1 MKKILSLMLV
11 FSILISLIPV
21 APVHANVATKYSY
34 VFNVKTKDSR
44 YAGTDDNGIMGVST
58 YEAGEGSDYT
68 KDFGSFGN
76 NTQRQVELIVEN
88 VPPWRMNEFVLWL
101 WGDDEWEVDTVDIW
115 LPYIDGRINP
125 TQAKTVNYYT
135 TTMGR
140 GRLYKD
146 ISDVTKRRFS
156 SIGNVDNAGGEFYLN
171 PNSTGSE
178 RVEWNKMVTD
188 QYGTYDIMKY
198 ADAPVLDYSVS
209 NDAVGREWLT
219 FQAPSETNNF
229 VLDIDRKKL
238 HDALVAQ
245 NLAEVSL
252 TYRIA
257 IPAQSTNPDASLNGT
272 FAHTSN
278 GGNPEVKTFLT
289 ENIGGT
295 NYYYKNVTYTFYRSI
310 YDLGNA
316 NISQTPTYYF
326 NSDNQYLNRNF
337 RDVTITVE
345 PTNLHKRNITQEEK
359 TELIT
364 NFQAT
369 PALYLGNSTTT
380 KITDLT
386 MTKVLGN
393 DGKPNGTL
401 KFTGTI
407 PMDISA
413 VDSEGIRLQ
422 LNNVSTYLSKG
433 GQNQA
438 YHLENPTAESATAKS
453 FYFSTHKVD
462 TKSPTVKATDQFGVD
477 LAGANALQNNIKT
490 KHEFYMVAS
499 ETIYSEADVSKQPLK
514 QNYFK
519 YELFKKVGNS
529 YEPSTTRITNY
540 DGTGSETRIYAPIST
555 SVLSDIPI
563 KLSPANPTE
572 GEFKLRMYGWDK
584 ANNPLGGEAGYAEI
598 ENIFFDNQAPRV
610 TITETA
616 QPQDGQLRKRNE
628 YKFEME
634 DMQQS
639 NGGWSR
645 TYYTFINGDAT
656 PTEPVVDQI
665 QPISQEL
672 SSTEGVWAFIDSEE
686 GSDTAIITV
695 PKGQDFEGNLYYF
708 TRDSLGNDSRNEQSS
723 KYHTKQVK
731 IYNGNVADPLVTDD
745 TSLPKQ
751 SFNISFDL
759 TTNPYI
765 EVKYRWVSSPNNQQI
780 IKPQNFGVYQS
791 SHDVGASL
799 KRNPS
804 TGIMFYADG
813 KYTLEYIVTDTR
825 SGNSTEFS
833 RDYIY
838 DNSYPKITYTT
849 GSQHDHF
856 KSSHQFNVKATD
868 ASGLKSAYYYLSLP
882 NSQTRVPG
890 AADNQLTLTKDA
902 DDLNE
907 ANQTLTIS
915 NLPTGAYSIVVVAV
929 DYLNQETKQV
939 IPHFGIRASAPTIDT
954 LIDEQ
959 SKRINEIGATTDGSY
974 SIYTKLKEPHAYISG
989 DSYKKYQNPVV
1000 YASTDGQSTE
1010 NGVLVSSFNTSNSS
1024 GGVYTFTLDT
1034 PVPLVEGLN
1043 TIYFRYGLLN
1053 HPADNAPEFITD
1065 AQPITILYDS
1075 KAPTYELPDYS
1086 TIQPTNGEVTA
1097 TIVTSDAL
1105 SGIGSLTVPSAH
1117 TDKISVAP
1125 YANGAFTVTISEN
1138 VSTNL
1143 TLTDGVGNSVLV
1155 PIEVSNID
1163 KDAPE
1168 ASASSDAVTKGART
1182 DGFVTV
1188 DVSDINDT
1196 TVSFALVKDPTQDY
1210 EPTEEDYDLFALNPS
1225 VKLVSSSVAEDDDGI
1240 KHQTF
1245 MIDLKGLNG
1254 SYAIGVKAV
1263 DAAGNV
1269 TEKVF
1274 YDAKLTLV
1282 DAEASIVSVTANPTT
1297 SKTTST
1303 VTVTFNVP
1311 VTVMPNAPDEG
1322 NIVGRMS
1329 RSNELYRGLLTTAE
1343 EYVMSY
1349 EKVITNNDIISLYVQ
1364 DEVGRDSILEFT
1376 PDVEFVA
1383 GFDITGYVEKNGQS
1397 ITNGGYISYVEG
1409 DELSYVV
1416 YPNAAYAGQYFFVEN
1431 AVLSGLEVDEEQS
1444 VIDESFTALEGRTAY
1459 SLLVFKAL
1467 RDGKTTKSAYFETYT
1482 AEGFEEDRLEEEY
1495 IAISVVDESA
1505 PAASVTYSTE
1515 LLTNQNVT
1523 ATVSISDP
1531 QSGISKLERSYDGGS
1546 SYTAIDSIVSHNE
1559 VFEQN
1564 GTVYFRVTNRAG
1576 LVTVLPVTV
1585 SNIDK
1590 TPITENR
1597 HYTVDYSYENYL
1609 GNWVPIEEGKSYRRV
1624 MATVTFI
1631 GIEKTLSMTNNNGS
1645 LSRILTED
1653 NSTFTFQFK
1662 DTAGNTAS
1670 KDVSYSK
1677 FDNNVGETSYVLS
1690 TTAKT
1695 NKNIFATITITD
1707 DSGEIAYAE
1716 VKKGNDVYPFVDEPL
1731 GNEYVVELDSSGT
1744 YYVTA
1749 YDNAGNMWT
1758 TPLTVSNINKVVPT
1772 LTGLS
1777 YSIPP
1782 ETITLQS
1789 VNVELTSFS
1798 KDIRTITVTGVEPV
1812 GTLTANDIVHLPGTK
1827 AVRFRKNGTVTVNFV
1842 DDYGNEGS
1850 ELITVSNIVS
1860 TPPQIAATATLADDK
1875 LSVDVTFD
1883 HMRDQDGVPLDLL
1896 RNLKDLTVTYRGYEY
1911 YLVTEV
1917 RDDNGDFV
1925 TYEDTVINVR
1935 TNGEHVFTIT
1945 DQTGLSQKILLNV
1958 QGIDVGAPKVKEVR
1972 WTYKYL
1978 EQDQSGEWV
1987 EKQHQNRIVVG
1998 VDTSGNEAGYVVG
2011 IDKNPTTNQ
2020 DVQVTV
2026 ITDKDAKFVGG
2037 NDGYTLEK
2045 SINYRQNGLYNFN
2058 LEGRSGDY
2066 SSYGV
2071 DIGLI
2076 DKVAPE
2082 LKLINGEELIFI
2094 EGMTPQKDASI
2105 AYDKS
2110 KLIDFEAWDTVA
2122 GKKIDLKDR
2131 VKINYAVGGR
2141 VFNPDNINANEFVRS
2156 NPYYI
2161 DYSVRDDAGNVT
2173 TIRRT
2178 VRLVGLYDTIALVN
2192 GKMPDSSNVAT
2203 AIGDKVEISLKNF
2216 AGISYARY
2224 AKGIFTQGQMKT
2236 MGTVIKEKNGVY
2248 TVENLASGWYTFY
2261 IQTDKRDYFNISVY
2275 VENKGGK

>member
-1 MKKILSLMLV
+1 MKKLLSLMLV

-21 APVHANVATKYSY
+21 APVDAAEADTTYKYT
-34 VFNVKTKDSR
+34 FNVRTKNSEH
-44 YAGTDDNGIMGVST
+44 AGTGDNGNMGINFL
-58 YEAGEGSDYT
+58 DYG
-68 KDFGSFGN
+68 DVDSGYGGFGA
-76 NTQRQVELIVEN
+76 NTQRQVDLN
-88 VPPWRMNEFVLWL
+88 VRALSPWRAQNYVIWL
-101 WGDDEWEVDTVDIW
+101 VGSDEWEVDYVDIW
-115 LPYIDGRINP
+115 LPKIDGTINP
-125 TQAKTVNYYT
+125 TQAKTVGLVGT
-135 TTMGR
+135 TKNR
-140 GRLYKD
+140 GRIYFD
-146 ISDVTKRRFS
+146 ISDVTKRKFTS
-156 SIGNVDNAGGEFYLN
+156 LGTIDNAGGEFYLN

-178 RVEWNKMVTD
+178 RLEWNKMVTD

-198 ADAPVLDYSVS
+198 YDEAVMNYSLS
-209 NDAVGREWLT
+209 NDAVGRDWVT
-219 FQAPSETNNF
+219 FQAPTSGSNF

-238 HDALVAQ
+238 HDALVAK

-252 TYRIA
+252 TYQIA
-257 IPAQSTNPDASLNGT
+257 IPARTTNANASLNGT

-278 GGNPEVKTFLT
+278 GGNPEVKTYLT
-289 ENIGGT
+289 TRIGDKD
-295 NYYYKNVTYTFYRSI
+295 YYYKNVTYTFYRSI

-316 NISQTPTYYF
+316 NISQTPTYFF

-380 KITDLT
+380 KITDLS

-407 PMDISA
+407 PMDISS

-422 LNNVSTYLSKG
+422 LSNVSTYLTKG

-438 YHLENPTAESATAKS
+438 YNIENPTAESATAKS

-499 ETIYSEADVSKQPLK
+499 ETIYSEADVAKQSLN

-519 YELFKKVGNS
+519 YELFKKVGDS
-529 YEPSTTRITNY
+529 YEPSVTRITNY
-540 DGTGSETRIYAPIST
+540 DGTGNTTRVYAPIST
-555 SVLSDIPI
+555 QVLNGVSL
-563 KLSPANPTE
+563 KLSPAVPTE

-584 ANNPLGGEAGYAEI
+584 ANNLLGGEVGYAEI
-598 ENIFFDNQAPRV
+598 ENIKFDNQAPRV

-616 QPQDGQLRKRNE
+616 NPQDGQLRKRND
-628 YKFEME
+628 YTFEME
-634 DMQQS
+634 DLQQS

-645 TYYTFINGDAT
+645 TYYTFINGTGT
-656 PTEPVVDQI
+656 PTDTPVDQI

-672 SSTEGVWAFIDSEE
+672 SSTEGVWAFIDSKE
-686 GSDTAIITV
+686 GADTAIITV
-695 PKGQDFEGNLYYF
+695 PKGQDFDGNLYYF
-708 TRDSLGNDSRNEQSS
+708 TIDSLGNDSRNEQSP

-731 IYNGNVADPLVTDD
+731 IYNGNVTDPLITEDA
-745 TSLPKQ
+745 SLPKE
-751 SFNISFDL
+751 SFNISFD
-759 TTNPYI
+759 TSNPNI
-765 EVKYRWVSSPNNQQI
+765 EVSYRWVSHPNNWQ
-780 IKPQNFGVYQS
+780 KVTQNFRVYDS
-791 SHDVGASL
+791 SHNVGASL
-799 KRNPS
+799 KRQNS
-804 TGIMFYADG
+804 GTTFYADG
-813 KYTLEYIVTDTR
+813 KYTLEYVVTDTR
-825 SGNSTEFS
+825 SGNSAEFS
-833 RDYIY
+833 KEYIY
-838 DNSYPKITYTT
+838 DYYYPTISYTV

-868 ASGLKSAYYYLSLP
+868 ASGLASAYYYLSSP
-882 NSQTRVPG
+882 GTQTKIAG
-890 AADNQLTLTKDA
+890 TSDYSLTLTTND

-907 ANQTLTIS
+907 VNQTLTIT
-915 NLPTGAYSIVVVAV
+915 NLPTGAYSVVVVAV
-929 DYLNQETKQV
+929 DYLGHETKQI
-939 IPHFGIRASAPTIDT
+939 IPYFGMRSSAPTIDT
-954 LIDEQ
+954 LRDEQ
-959 SKRINEIGATTDGSY
+959 SKRINGIGVTTDGTY
-974 SIYTKLKEPHAYISG
+974 SIYTKLTEPHVAWTG

-1024 GGVYTFTLDT
+1024 GGVYTFTLNS
-1034 PVPLVEGLN
+1034 PVALVEGLN

-1053 HPADNAPEFITD
+1053 HPADTAPEFITD
-1065 AQPITILYDS
+1065 AQPVTILYDS
-1075 KAPTYELPDYS
+1075 KAPIFELPDYS

-1097 TIVTSDAL
+1097 TIVASDAH

-1125 YANGAFTVTISEN
+1125 YANGAFIVTISEN

-1155 PIEVSNID
+1155 PIAVSNID

-1168 ASASSDAVTKGART
+1168 ASASSDVVTKGART

-1196 TVSFALVKDPTQDY
+1196 TVSFALVKDPTQNVVL
-1210 EPTEEDYDLFALNPS
+1210 TEEDYELFDISRSVDLQ
-1225 VKLVSSSVAEDDDGI
+1225 SSSVAEDDNGI

-1245 MIDLKGLNG
+1245 MIDLKGLDG
-1254 SYAIGVKAV
+1254 SYAIGIKAV

-1269 TEKVF
+1269 IEKVF
-1274 YDAKLTLV
+1274 YDAKLNLV
-1282 DAEASIVSVTANPTT
+1282 DAEASIANVSANPATT
-1297 SKTTST
+1297 KTTST

-1311 VTVMPNAPDEG
+1311 VTIMPNSPDEG
-1322 NIVGRMS
+1322 DVVGRMS
-1329 RSNELYRGLLTTAE
+1329 RSNELYRGLLTTSE

-1349 EKVITNNDIISLYVQ
+1349 EKVITNNDKISLYVQ

-1376 PDVEFVA
+1376 PDVEFVT

-1397 ITNGGYISYVEG
+1397 IANGGYISYVEG
-1409 DELSYVV
+1409 DELYYVV
-1416 YPNAAYAGQYFFVEN
+1416 YPNPAYAGQYFFVEN

-1459 SLLVFKAL
+1459 SLLVFEAL

-1523 ATVSISDP
+1523 AMVSISDP

-1564 GTVYFRVTNRAG
+1564 GTVYIRVTNRAG

-1590 TPITENR
+1590 TAITENR
-1597 HYTVDYSYENYL
+1597 HYTVSYTYENYL
-1609 GNWVPIEEGKSYRRV
+1609 GHWVPIEEGKSYRRV

-1631 GIEKTLSMTNNNGS
+1631 GNEKTLSMTNNNAS

-1653 NSTFTFQFK
+1653 SNTFTFQFK

-1677 FDNNVGETSYVLS
+1677 FDNKIGETSYVLS

-1707 DSGEIAYAE
+1707 ASGEIAYAE

-1749 YDNAGNMWT
+1749 YDNAGNTWT
-1758 TPLTVSNINKVVPT
+1758 TPLIVSNINKVVPT

-1789 VNVELTSFS
+1789 VNVELTKFS

-1860 TPPQIAATATLADDK
+1860 TPPQIAATATLAEDK